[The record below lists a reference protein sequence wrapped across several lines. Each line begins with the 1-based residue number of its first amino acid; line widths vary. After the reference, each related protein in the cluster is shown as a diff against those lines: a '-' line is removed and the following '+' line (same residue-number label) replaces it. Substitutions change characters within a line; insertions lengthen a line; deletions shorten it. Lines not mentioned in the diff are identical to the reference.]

1 MTAIVLQVAD
11 NGREWTGRIM
21 EAHRRAVFD
30 IMVTFVSYTIILM
43 EDFYP
48 GPTFTTRY
56 QKFAV
61 MMRTRLST
69 KRRFVSMCTLSAE
82 GCSDFYV
89 ECSTFSP
96 PSTTIDV
103 GLLMSSRSI
112 KAAPGLHCIFISKL
126 YSNVSAIS
134 GCLARILA
142 TLVLTEVH

>member
-43 EDFYP
+43 EDFCS
-48 GPTFTTRY
+48 GSTFTTRY

-61 MMRTRLST
+61 VMRTRLST
-69 KRRFVSMCTLSAE
+69 KRFVLMCTLSAE

-96 PSTTIDV
+96 PSPTIDV